1 MSLAIL
7 PWTVRS
13 TCGPVAVAE
22 GCTAP
27 AINMIQR
34 HVSTLIPSPCYLQRI
49 PGGIR
54 LT

>member
-27 AINMIQR
+27 ATDSRWNSVDLNVHAVDCDR
-34 HVSTLIPSPCYLQRI
+34 TFC
-49 PGGIR
+49 
-54 LT
+54 